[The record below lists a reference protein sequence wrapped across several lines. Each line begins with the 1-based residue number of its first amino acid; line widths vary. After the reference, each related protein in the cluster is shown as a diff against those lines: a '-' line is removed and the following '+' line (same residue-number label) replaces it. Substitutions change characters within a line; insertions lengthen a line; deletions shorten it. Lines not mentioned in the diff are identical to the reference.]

1 MWQLAWMLSF
11 IPDFFWTFLLW
22 GSLIVFAATYLSIF
36 LKFYPPLVLSAKI
49 IRPVALL
56 IAFLSVYWQ
65 GGIDVEK
72 RWKEEVAKMQEKVDQ
87 AQAAATQRN
96 IEIQTQVV
104 TKTKVIRE
112 KGDTIVQY
120 VDRVVTQDKE
130 VVKFIENCPIPP
142 SIVKTINAAAKNQPI
157 EEKK

>member
-1 MWQLAWMLSF
+1 MLSF

-22 GSLIVFAATYLSIF
+22 GSLIAFAGTYV
-36 LKFYPPLVLSAKI
+36 LKFIKPFALYANI

-56 IAFLSVYWQ
+56 VAFLSVYWQ
-65 GGIDVEK
+65 GGIDSERK
-72 RWKEEVAKMQEKVDQ
+72 WKEQVAEMQSKIDQ
-87 AQAAATQRN
+87 ATAAATQRN

-104 TKTKVIRE
+104 TKTKVIKE

-130 VVKFIENCPIPP
+130 VVKFVEHCPIPP
-142 SIVKTINAAAKNQPI
+142 TIVNTLNAAAKNQPI